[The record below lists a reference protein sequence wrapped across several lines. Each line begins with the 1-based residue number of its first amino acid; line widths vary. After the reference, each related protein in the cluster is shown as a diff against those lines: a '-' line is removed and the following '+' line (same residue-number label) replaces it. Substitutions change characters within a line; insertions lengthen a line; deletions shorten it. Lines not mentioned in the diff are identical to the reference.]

1 MFKFA
6 YFSLGLNT
14 SITTNITLF
23 RQAEITTSC
32 GTGPAANLP
41 PVQGSHISEKD
52 LVDSDRNESNSTSRG
67 LIRLL
72 PCVFWY
78 ALCPGFGHA
87 DTIAQSFRRTRF
99 TWECYCTC
107 CTYKH
112 WKLASWRAQLFPRAC
127 VRPSTREEPPF
138 AAYFTNASI
147 SHYTISNHVFLGS
160 STTVLCLAASLLLVY
175 RLGVGNPVGSLLM
188 FTKNSCLHAAITG
201 KMRRLHIVF
210 HIVRV
215 LWVRENITVG
225 RGHAIST
232 AS

>member
-1 MFKFA
+1 M
-6 YFSLGLNT
+6 
-14 SITTNITLF
+14 
-23 RQAEITTSC
+23 
-32 GTGPAANLP
+32 
-41 PVQGSHISEKD
+41 
-52 LVDSDRNESNSTSRG
+52 VDSDRNESNSTSRG

-87 DTIAQSFRRTRF
+87 DTIVESFQRTRF
-99 TWECYCTC
+99 KWECYCTC

-127 VRPSTREEPPF
+127 VRPSSREEPPF
-138 AAYFTNASI
+138 AANSTNASI

-160 STTVLCLAASLLLVY
+160 SATVYAWLPACYLCTVWALATPS
-175 RLGVGNPVGSLLM
+175 VGSLLM
-188 FTKNSCLHAAITG
+188 FTKNSCLHVAITG

-225 RGHAIST
+225 RGHAISA